1 MEKQRA
7 DRPFFLFAIEFSY
20 NLSMFADSN
29 SLGLWQLL
37 EKSEKNQFYL
47 LL

>member
-1 MEKQRA
+1 MEKERA
-7 DRPFFLFAIEFSY
+7 NRPFFLFAIEFSY

-37 EKSEKNQFYL
+37 EKSERNLFSL
-47 LL
+47 